1 MQNKGMKTGGL
12 LFLFLFLLASFL
24 FIMPITKIAKSQY
37 SSPSLKEVTVQEGD
51 KKRIDFVDQNG
62 KVTVAANIGYA
73 TRIITHTETE
83 ELTEYFDDQGKPA
96 RHYNGS
102 FAVRRVYNESEKR
115 IRTVYLG
122 AESKPIRTI
131 YGYAMEDRV
140 YNDAGRLEYV
150 YYYDPDGNPAT
161 TYSYGHGYR
170 NEYDE
175 NGNVCRITYLN
186 ISGEPTKTGQGYAS
200 VVRSYY
206 SDESPYS
213 DKVKDELYFDENG
226 DPVSL
231 SLGEYG
237 VHREYNEI
245 GWNSVITY
253 LDVNGNPAANNQG
266 YTTVVRTF
274 HADNSI
280 ETERYYDADG
290 KPYALAA
297 GQYGTKTEEGR
308 TVYLD
313 ENGNE
318 RFDLKNLL
326 YNHSRLVIPAAI
338 ILVVMASLVGQRGN
352 WILLVLYLAVIAY
365 VTLMFRENDEGRIRL
380 IPFWSYRQIIFNSGL
395 RADIFRNIWLF
406 VPLGAILYRLYPRW
420 TVLLV
425 PAVLSAA
432 IEAVQYFAGIGF
444 CELDDMVSNV
454 LGGLIGYGSER
465 LLKDAVHKIPGRR
478 RLNNA
483 KNE

>member
-1 MQNKGMKTGGL
+1 MKKRIFMVSL
-12 LFLFLFLLASFL
+12 LVLFLVISAM
-24 FIMPITKIAKSQY
+24 FISPAARRAKSLY
-37 SSPSLKEVTVQEGD
+37 SSVSLKEVTVQEGD
-51 KKRIDFVDQNG
+51 KKRTDYVNEKGII
-62 KVTVAANIGYA
+62 TVAADVGYA
-73 TRIITHTETE
+73 TKIVTADNNHVLE
-83 ELTEYFDDQGKPA
+83 EYYDDQGKPTNRIYSGYYA
-96 RHYNGS
+96 LKKEYLDSGKKVIVTYLDKTGEPFIIPEGYAIEERL
-102 FAVRRVYNESEKR
+102 YNERGQLE
-115 IRTVYLG
+115 VVYYLG
-122 AESKPIRTI
+122 RNAE
-131 YGYAMEDRV
+131 AVE
-140 YNDAGRLEYV
+140 
-150 YYYDPDGNPAT
+150 
-161 TYSYGHGYR
+161 TYFFGFEKR

-175 NGNVCRITYLN
+175 HGNVCRITYLN
-186 ISGEPTKTGQGYAS
+186 ISGEPIKTGQGYAS

-206 SDESPYS
+206 SGESPYS
-213 DKVKDELYFDENG
+213 GRVKDEFYFDENG

-253 LDVNGNPAANNQG
+253 LDADGNPAANNQG

-280 ETERYYDADG
+280 ETERYFDADG
-290 KPYALAA
+290 KPYALGA
-297 GQYGTKTEEGR
+297 GQYGIRKEAGK

-338 ILVVMASLVGQRGN
+338 ILVVMASLVGPKGN
-352 WILLVLYLAVIAY
+352 RVLLVLYLAVIAY
-365 VTLMFRENDEGRIRL
+365 VTLMFRENDEGRIQL
-380 IPFWSYRQIIFNSGL
+380 IPFWSYRQILFNSGL

-406 VPLGAILYRLYPRW
+406 VPLGAILYRLYPKW

-425 PAVLSAA
+425 PFALSAA